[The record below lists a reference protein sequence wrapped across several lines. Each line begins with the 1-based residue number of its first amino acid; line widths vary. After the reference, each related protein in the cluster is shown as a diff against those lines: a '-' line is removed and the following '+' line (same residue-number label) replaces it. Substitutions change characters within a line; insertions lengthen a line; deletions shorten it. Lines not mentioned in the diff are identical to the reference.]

1 MAADHLFRLLV
12 PNAPLHRRT
21 EGDEPG
27 GIDFAARSEAIRTV
41 IPGLQS
47 PTLVSTYAGSIDR
60 ILFCF
65 PADSASDPRL
75 VPGYTSVIQ
84 ALRAGTRFVIVHNES
99 ARPTVEG
106 WFADAGHPAENL
118 EFVPMPDWVS
128 LTDWAEDGYVSL
140 KDAADDSGYL
150 MEPWSFPRAG
160 DSLIADAVEEYTEL
174 RASGAPLVFQGGNC
188 LIGSDFWLLGT
199 DYFADTLDL
208 LAGSRPP
215 VSMPPDAD
223 PEEFA
228 QGLFSTYVDAARRLI
243 LVGTRRPIPLRD
255 FVGAREG
262 DDFYLDLPSEG
273 AGTFQPI
280 FHIDMFVTLVG
291 PGADGAFELLVGSP
305 RLADERLGVSSPY
318 ALDDVYDTIAAEF
331 TQLGFAVTRNPLVHR
346 PTLGTTLSLA
356 RLKELASQPANSALV
371 PAVAEL
377 SAAGAEDTTQIQVRS
392 WHHVTWNNCLV
403 ENSESVG
410 KHVYLPTFGHGEN
423 DDLAPIDGDMADLWE
438 SRGFSVHLL
447 GDFNGFAERQGVV
460 HCIKKYVTRGAA
472 GQPAG

>member
-1 MAADHLFRLLV
+1 MV
-12 PNAPLHRRT
+12 T
-21 EGDEPG
+21 
-27 GIDFAARSEAIRTV
+27 
-41 IPGLQS
+41 PGLQS
-47 PTLVSTYAGSIDR
+47 PTLVSSYDGSIDR

-65 PADSASDPRL
+65 PADSVSDPRL
-75 VPGYTSVIQ
+75 VPGYTSVIE
-84 ALRAGTRFVIVHNES
+84 ALRVGTRFIVVHNEG
-99 ARPTVEG
+99 ARPTVER
-106 WFADAGHPAENL
+106 WFADAGHLAENVEL
-118 EFVPMPDWVS
+118 VPMPDWVS

-140 KDAADDSGYL
+140 KDSADGSGYL

-160 DSLIADAVEEYTEL
+160 DSLIADAVEEHTEL

-188 LIGSDFWLLGT
+188 LIGSDFWMLGT

-208 LAGSRPP
+208 LGGQRPP
-215 VSMPPDAD
+215 VSMPTGVD
-223 PEEFA
+223 PEQFA
-228 QGLFSTYVDAARRLI
+228 ETLFSRYVDAGRRLV
-243 LVGTRRPIPLRD
+243 LVGTRRPIPLRE

-262 DDFYLDLPSEG
+262 EEFYLDLASEG

-291 PGADGAFELLVGSP
+291 PGADGAFEVLVGSP

-331 TQLGFAVTRNPLVHR
+331 ESLGFAVTRNPLVHR
-346 PTLGTTLSLA
+346 PTLGATLPLA
-356 RLKELASQPANSALV
+356 RLKELASQPANGALV

-377 SAAGAEDTTQIQVRS
+377 SAAGAADTTPIQVRT

-403 ENSESVG
+403 ENSDSVG

-423 DDLAPIDGDMADLWE
+423 GDLAAIDGDMSALWE
-438 SRGFSVHLL
+438 SRGFTVHLL

-460 HCIKKYVTRGAA
+460 HCIKKYVTRG
-472 GQPAG
+472 PAS